1 MQTLELE
8 LSDFTRRAGSLLV
21 AHSTTCLSR
30 GLEPGESVLARDGA
44 HTFYLATVRD
54 ISFDLT
60 DTFYRLELGAPMD
73 AATALDAQHAALV
86 ADAHD
91 ASGRVDIPELLGLLR
106 AARPL
111 APEPQPAL
119 PDVARRTGH

>member
-1 MQTLELE
+1 VQLLELE
-8 LSDFTRRAGSLLV
+8 LSEFTRRVGSLLV
-21 AHSTTCLSR
+21 AHTATSLSR
-30 GLEPGESVLARDGA
+30 GLEPGEAVLARDRDQ
-44 HTFYLATVRD
+44 TFYLATVRD

-60 DTFYRLELGAPMD
+60 DTYYRLELGAPMD
-73 AATALDAQHAALV
+73 AVTALSAQRDALA

-91 ASGRVDIPELLGLLR
+91 TRTRIDIPELLALLR

-119 PDVARRTGH
+119 PDIAQRTGR